1 MPMPFYSAFRA
12 RFVEL
17 KEREPVEEKPSVD
30 LTDEYLEF
38 MQRKIDAEKPEN
50 FKLTPTSPSGW

>member
-1 MPMPFYSAFRA
+1 MQMHLYSAFRA
-12 RFVEL
+12 RFVDV
-17 KEREPVEEKPSVD
+17 KERELVEDKPSVE

-38 MQRKIDAEKPEN
+38 MQRQIDAEKPEN